1 MNEIKIPHDAPPER
15 VGELMREALRRQ
27 AETGQAVMLMRVD
40 EAGSV
45 AVRLVDEDEIFNRRS
60 T

>member
-1 MNEIKIPHDAPPER
+1 MNEIKIPHDAPPEKI
-15 VGELMREALRRQ
+15 GDLMREALRCQ
-27 AETGQAVMLMRVD
+27 VETGQAVMLTRVD

-45 AVRLVDEDEIFNRRS
+45 VVRLVDEDEIFNRRS